1 MNEKETY
8 IVCVTRIYSKE
19 IKVFAEN
26 HEDAEAIAE
35 ELINS
40 EQEVFYEED
49 AVGTLITAHT
59 EKEYK
64 ELEKEF

>member
-8 IVCVTRIYSKE
+8 IVCVTKIYSKE
-19 IKVFAEN
+19 IQVFAEN
-26 HEDAEAIAE
+26 HDDAEAIVE

-40 EQEVFYEED
+40 EQEVFYED
-49 AVGTLITAHT
+49 DVVGTLITAHT

-64 ELEKEF
+64 ELEKEL